1 MEWFAGGMTNLPMFP
16 LGSVLF
22 PYLPLQLRVFEERYL
37 VMLSR
42 ILADEPAE
50 FGVVLIERGQEV
62 GGGEHRFRYGTVAQ
76 VTQLA
81 ASDGFVG
88 VLAQGERRVEVLEWL
103 DEDPYPEA
111 LIRDIPELDW
121 DDDLY
126 PLREEAEQAVR
137 RALALASEF
146 TDQAW
151 SPDVELSEDPTAAAW
166 QLAGITPVG
175 PLDQIA
181 LLRSTTM
188 EGLLTAVLVYTA
200 AAVDSF
206 RFPWPEE

>member
-1 MEWFAGGMTNLPMFP
+1 MFP

-76 VTQLA
+76 ITQLA

-88 VLAQGERRVEVLEWL
+88 VLAQGERRIEVLEWL

-111 LIRDIPELDW
+111 LIRDLPELDW

-126 PLREEAEQAVR
+126 PLREEAEQTVR

-206 RFPWPEE
+206 RSPWPEE

>member
-1 MEWFAGGMTNLPMFP
+1 MTNLPMFP

-76 VTQLA
+76 ITQLA

-88 VLAQGERRVEVLEWL
+88 VLAQGERRIEVLEWL

-111 LIRDIPELDW
+111 LIRDLPELDW

-206 RFPWPEE
+206 RSPWPEE

>member
-1 MEWFAGGMTNLPMFP
+1 MTNLPMFP

-76 VTQLA
+76 ITQLA

-103 DEDPYPEA
+103 EEDPYPEA
-111 LIRDIPELDW
+111 LIRNIPELEW

-175 PLDQIA
+175 PLDQVA

-206 RFPWPEE
+206 RSPWPEE

>member
-1 MEWFAGGMTNLPMFP
+1 MFP

-76 VTQLA
+76 ITQLA

-103 DEDPYPEA
+103 EEDPYPEA

-188 EGLLTAVLVYTA
+188 EGLLTAVLIYTA

-206 RFPWPEE
+206 RSPWPEE

>member
-1 MEWFAGGMTNLPMFP
+1 MTNLPMFP

-62 GGGEHRFRYGTVAQ
+62 GGGEHRFGYGTVAQ
-76 VTQLA
+76 ITQLA

-103 DEDPYPEA
+103 EEDPYPEA
-111 LIRDIPELDW
+111 VIRDIPELDW
-121 DDDLY
+121 DDDLF
-126 PLREEAEQAVR
+126 PLREEAELAVR

-151 SPDVELSEDPTAAAW
+151 SSDVELSEDPTAAAW

-175 PLDQIA
+175 PLDQVA

-188 EGLLTAVLVYTA
+188 EGLLTAVLVFTA
-200 AAVDSF
+200 AAVESF
-206 RFPWPEE
+206 RSPWPEE

>member
-1 MEWFAGGMTNLPMFP
+1 MFP

-76 VTQLA
+76 ITQLA

-88 VLAQGERRVEVLEWL
+88 VLAQGERRIEVLEWL
-103 DEDPYPEA
+103 EEDPYPEA

-206 RFPWPEE
+206 RSPWPEE

>member
-1 MEWFAGGMTNLPMFP
+1 MFP

-76 VTQLA
+76 ITQLA

-88 VLAQGERRVEVLEWL
+88 VLAQGERRIEVLEWL

-111 LIRDIPELDW
+111 LIRDLPELDW

-206 RFPWPEE
+206 RSPWPEE